1 MMDMAKPLPRRRR
14 SAGPARAPTDAA
26 PAGDPTVV
34 AEAARPEPDGPA
46 GCAGQDADSM
56 VAVEDSRGGQHERGD
71 PGMARAAEPSSPP
84 PGSPAVAPS
93 PPSAGDPHP
102 HRDNGTF
109 ERRLALLMA
118 GSALVVAVY
127 AVAHRPSPTPA
138 KVPQPM
144 ARAGSGLG
152 TAQLA
157 ELSDELGLAQQ
168 QLALMLLESALARRL
183 PFETELALAIVAVG
197 KDEAMLGAL
206 DRLGPLAAAGVPT
219 RRDLQEALP
228 RLVAEVR
235 TASRQPGLVGKA
247 TVLMRDVALGL
258 GVGELP
264 DGSVDRLLGEVEQAQ
279 KLGRLEAAAIQ
290 LRRLPA
296 GMTRLVGPWLEG
308 FAARELADRTME
320 ELRSAVVRNALLKKT
335 A

>member
-84 PGSPAVAPS
+84 PGSPAGAPS

-102 HRDNGTF
+102 HRDTGTF
-109 ERRLALLMA
+109 ERRLALLLA
-118 GSALVVAVY
+118 GSALVIAVY

-197 KDEAMLGAL
+197 KDEAMNRINDALRNLEGARDGSFEEYGRAL
-206 DRLGPLAAAGVPT
+206 DQL
-219 RRDLQEALP
+219 
-228 RLVAEVR
+228 
-235 TASRQPGLVGKA
+235 
-247 TVLMRDVALGL
+247 
-258 GVGELP
+258 
-264 DGSVDRLLGEVEQAQ
+264 DRAVEEYQRAQ
-279 KLGRLEAAAIQ
+279 
-290 LRRLPA
+290 
-296 GMTRLVGPWLEG
+296 
-308 FAARELADRTME
+308 
-320 ELRSAVVRNALLKKT
+320 
-335 A
+335 